1 MVRLV
6 PRISSAKLQIMV
18 SWIKSFI
25 KGTYP
30 IYSHPSLPSSLRDP
44 DSPPCLPCVY
54 KVRSTGRGANLR
66 QTASNN
72 TAFPR
77 APRPATLSGHIVW
90 PFPPRLPSSGLG
102 TLVHFFPVFS
112 TRQLCG
118 LRAACP
124 NHPRSLKHW
133 TRKSSDASRAPR
145 CSHRAGLPETT
156 ARTHWP
162 PFTASYSVHLLTSDT
177 TCAARKQTAQ
187 VPVRIDAVPAA
198 PRTQSTESETKGAE
212 RTFRGVPLT
221 VGLNT

>member
-1 MVRLV
+1 MIKKLVWQASIREPMVRLV

-30 IYSHPSLPSSLRDP
+30 FYSHPSLPSSLRDP

-112 TRQLCG
+112 T
-118 LRAACP
+118 P
-124 NHPRSLKHW
+124 E
-133 TRKSSDASRAPR
+133 TVRAPR
-145 CSHRAGLPETT
+145 GLSQPPPHLETLDSEIVGCQQG
-156 ARTHWP
+156 APLQPQGRP
-162 PFTASYSVHLLTSDT
+162 P
-177 TCAARKQTAQ
+177 
-187 VPVRIDAVPAA
+187 
-198 PRTQSTESETKGAE
+198 
-212 RTFRGVPLT
+212 
-221 VGLNT
+221 